1 MTDTTTRA
9 PVGAPPKKQPASFLG
24 EAKGEEVKPA
34 DNMKGNK
41 PVGMTFNMPYDWH
54 LEFKMTAAAH
64 RMPMSKFLVECFNAW
79 KREQKR
85 K

>member
-1 MTDTTTRA
+1 
-9 PVGAPPKKQPASFLG
+9 
-24 EAKGEEVKPA
+24 
-34 DNMKGNK
+34 MKGNK